1 MTQPAAAAAAASE
14 TSVVQKGVHTA
25 QFVSR
30 RSLVVRRFLRNE
42 PAVVALILLAV
53 LFVGC
58 YALPPLLPY
67 SYAQLDYSALQEP
80 PSADHLFGTNSLGQD
95 LLAQTLRGM
104 QKSMLIGLCVAFI
117 SATIAA
123 AVGSIAGYF
132 GGWRDSVL
140 MFIVDLLLVVPSFF
154 LIAIVTTRTKQ
165 SGTIIWLILL
175 LAVFG
180 WMISSRMVRGLT
192 MSLRDREFVQAA
204 RYMGVAN
211 RRIIVRHI
219 LPNVASILIIDTAL
233 NVGSAIQAETGLSF
247 LGFGVQP
254 PDVSLG
260 TLIADGTS
268 SFTTF
273 PWVFAFPAGV
283 LVVILFCA
291 VLVGDGLRDAFDPS
305 SGTLRRRRKK

>member
-1 MTQPAAAAAAASE
+1 MTQPVVAQK
-14 TSVVQKGVHTA
+14 SVDTA

-30 RSLVVRRFLRNE
+30 RKLLLRRFLRNE
-42 PAVVALILLAV
+42 PAVVALILLLV

-67 SYAQLDYSALQEP
+67 SYTDLDYSALQEP
-80 PSADHLFGTNSLGQD
+80 PSPDHLFGTNSLGQD
-95 LLAQTLRGM
+95 LLALTLRGM
-104 QKSMLIGLCVAFI
+104 QKSMLIGVCVAFI
-117 SATIAA
+117 SAAIAA
-123 AVGSIAGYF
+123 TVGAIAGYF

-140 MFIVDLLLVVPSFF
+140 MFVVDLLLVVPAFL

-165 SGTIIWLILL
+165 AGMIVWLIVL

-192 MSLRDREFVQAA
+192 MGLRQREFVEAA
-204 RYMGVAN
+204 RYMGVPS

-233 NVGSAIQAETGLSF
+233 NVGLMILAETGLSF

-268 SFTTF
+268 SATTF
-273 PWVFAFPAGV
+273 PWVFLFPAGV

-291 VLVGDGLRDAFDPS
+291 NLVGDGLRDAFDPG
-305 SGTLRRRRKK
+305 SGTLRRRKR